1 MSVDPRAPC
10 LVGVAQYVSR
20 PDDGPRA
27 EPLDQWERVCADAVN
42 DAGGRGVTRP
52 GRPDRVLPELRYDD
66 PPGRLSDRFGIGP
79 RRQYYSGIGGTTPQV
94 LVNRAA
100 EDPAR

>member
-1 MSVDPRAPC
+1 MLDRI
-10 LVGVAQYVSR
+10 
-20 PDDGPRA
+20 DD
-27 EPLDQWERVCADAVN
+27 LQIVYCQSW
-42 DAGGRGVTRP
+42 
-52 GRPDRVLPELRYDD
+52 RYDD